1 MTQDGCREAVPVNP
15 SPDDAITAKRA
26 RILAWCNAGKRIGYA
41 LYGLAMVLFFLG
53 LATTYSTWLVTTIVV
68 AMGVGAVLLIPAIIL
83 GYGVKAAEREERGE
97 PFRY

>member
-1 MTQDGCREAVPVNP
+1 MNP
-15 SPDDAITAKRA
+15 PADDPDDAIVAQRA
-26 RILAWCNAGKRIGYA
+26 RILAWCNMGKRVGYA
-41 LYGLAMVLFFLG
+41 LYGLAIVLFFLG

-68 AMGVGAVLLIPAIIL
+68 AMAVGAVLLIPAIIF

>member
-1 MTQDGCREAVPVNP
+1 MSDDPVAVR
-15 SPDDAITAKRA
+15 RA
-26 RILAWCNAGKRIGYA
+26 RIARWCDVGKRLGYA
-41 LYGLAMVLFFLG
+41 LYGAAVVLFFLG

-68 AMGVGAVLLIPAIIL
+68 MMGVGAVVLIPAIIF